1 MSWCSTL
8 RVPPSVRA
16 AALMANDVFLSP
28 APSDRMPDDAASRA
42 ILLVEDNADDIELT
56 RIAFREAKI
65 ANQLTV
71 VQDGAEALD
80 YLFARGAHA
89 QRDPH
94 DLPSIVLLDLNLP
107 KVDGREVLQAIRAEP
122 ATRDLPVIVLTT
134 SAEPFDVEASYALGV
149 NSYIQKPVDFE
160 HFVWAVQQVGLYWL
174 VLNHPRES
182 ED

>member
-1 MSWCSTL
+1 M
-8 RVPPSVRA
+8 A
-16 AALMANDVFLSP
+16 HDALTDRIPADAN
-28 APSDRMPDDAASRA
+28 SRE

-56 RIAFREAKI
+56 RIAFAEAKI

-89 QRDPH
+89 GRDPQ

-107 KVDGREVLQAIRAEP
+107 KVDGREVLQAIRDNP
-122 ATRDLPVIVLTT
+122 ATRSLPVVVMTT

-160 HFVWAVQQVGLYWL
+160 RFVWAVKQVGLYWL
-174 VLNHPRES
+174 VLNHPREGA
-182 ED
+182 